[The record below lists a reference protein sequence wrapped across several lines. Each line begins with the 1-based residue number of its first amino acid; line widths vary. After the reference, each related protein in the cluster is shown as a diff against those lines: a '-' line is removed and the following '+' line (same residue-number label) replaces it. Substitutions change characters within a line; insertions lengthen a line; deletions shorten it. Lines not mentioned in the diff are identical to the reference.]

1 MAIEKVLIIAVKTNK
16 ITASHFQA
24 TLDELSS
31 LTHTAG
37 GTLLEIL
44 SQNREKIHPVTYVGE
59 GKADEAKEMV
69 DSLNIDLVI
78 ANDELSPSQLRNLND
93 LFGVRTIDRSQLI
106 LDIFAKRANTKEGKL
121 QVELAQLEYM
131 LPRLRGMGI
140 VLSRLGGGIGT
151 RGPGETKLE
160 IDQRH
165 IRNRI
170 DEIKRRLKEIVK
182 QRSQYRKRRKETHQ
196 FQIAIIGYTNAGKS
210 TLFNRLTNEE
220 SLEENLLFAT
230 LDPLSRKLHL
240 PSGFECLLIDTV
252 GFLQELP
259 TSLIAAF
266 KSTLEE
272 VTEADLLLHVI
283 DVSNP
288 DYQQQT
294 ETVFQVLK
302 ELEADQI
309 PQLAVYNKKDL
320 LTEDFFADQHP
331 NMLISALDQG
341 DLDALLVK
349 IEKLLKAEWE
359 FFATTVRADQGN
371 LMYQLQKHAILT
383 KQDYREQMNDY
394 KIEGYIRENHPLQ
407 GEIKGE

>member
-1 MAIEKVLIIAVKTNK
+1 
-16 ITASHFQA
+16 
-24 TLDELSS
+24 
-31 LTHTAG
+31 
-37 GTLLEIL
+37 
-44 SQNREKIHPVTYVGE
+44 
-59 GKADEAKEMV
+59 
-69 DSLNIDLVI
+69 
-78 ANDELSPSQLRNLND
+78 
-93 LFGVRTIDRSQLI
+93 
-106 LDIFAKRANTKEGKL
+106 
-121 QVELAQLEYM
+121 
-131 LPRLRGMGI
+131 
-140 VLSRLGGGIGT
+140 
-151 RGPGETKLE
+151 
-160 IDQRH
+160 
-165 IRNRI
+165 
-170 DEIKRRLKEIVK
+170 
-182 QRSQYRKRRKETHQ
+182 
-196 FQIAIIGYTNAGKS
+196 
-210 TLFNRLTNEE
+210 
-220 SLEENLLFAT
+220 

-288 DYQQQT
+288 DHQQQT
-294 ETVFQVLK
+294 ETDFQVLI

-309 PQLAVYNKKDL
+309 PQLSVYNKKDL
-320 LTEDFFADQHP
+320 LTDDMFADQHP
-331 NMLISALDQG
+331 HMLIYALDQA

-349 IEKLLKAEWE
+349 IETLLKEELE

-371 LMYQLQKHAILT
+371 LMYKLKKHAILT